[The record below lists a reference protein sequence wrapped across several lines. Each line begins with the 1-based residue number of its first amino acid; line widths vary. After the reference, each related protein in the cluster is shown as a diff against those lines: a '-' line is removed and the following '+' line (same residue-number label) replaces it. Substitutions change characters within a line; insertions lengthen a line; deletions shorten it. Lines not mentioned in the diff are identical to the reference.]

1 MVVVIVGRGWGS
13 RVVSPAANEALV
25 SVVRRVGLV
34 EVVEHLLAEGGD
46 GGREALPLR
55 SRGFQFALQSES

>member
-1 MVVVIVGRGWGS
+1 MVVVIVGRRRGS
-13 RVVSPAANEALV
+13 RVTPAEALV
-25 SVVRRVGLV
+25 SVWRVGLV

-55 SRGFQFALQSES
+55 SRRLQFALQSES

>member
-1 MVVVIVGRGWGS
+1 MVVVIVGRWRGA
-13 RVVSPAANEALV
+13 RVTAEALV
-25 SVVRRVGLV
+25 PVRRVGLV

-55 SRGFQFALQSES
+55 SRRFQLALQSES

>member
-13 RVVSPAANEALV
+13 RVTPAAEALV
-25 SVVRRVGLV
+25 SVRRVGLV

-55 SRGFQFALQSES
+55 SRRL

>member
-1 MVVVIVGRGWGS
+1 MVVVIVGRWRGS
-13 RVVSPAANEALV
+13 RVVSPAAEALV

-55 SRGFQFALQSES
+55 RRRLQLALQSEA

>member
-13 RVVSPAANEALV
+13 RVSPSEALV
-25 SVVRRVGLV
+25 SVWRVGLV